1 MYLNHSITT
10 CCLYSPPAQGKEET
24 SSVGPLIPYQVCTAA
39 LAAEA
44 GHCSAAAEVG
54 CGVPASS
61 AAPLPMS
68 SHTSS
73 LSPDVYPP
81 SAAKRLRKYSEC
93 GWNAMIPFIL
103 LHWQHGVRGDSPWY
117 FLLSPSAVSV
127 FFPAWSTRVILVS
140 VPKGSGS
147 PSINLCVYCRVQSQD

>member
-1 MYLNHSITT
+1 MYLNLSITT

-61 AAPLPMS
+61 AAPLPMP

-81 SAAKRLRKYSEC
+81 SAAKRLRKYSVWLKCNDPFHTLALASWHTWGLPLVFSLSSFCCQCFLPCLIHQGYTGEC
-93 GWNAMIPFIL
+93 P
-103 LHWQHGVRGDSPWY
+103 
-117 FLLSPSAVSV
+117 
-127 FFPAWSTRVILVS
+127 
-140 VPKGSGS
+140 
-147 PSINLCVYCRVQSQD
+147 